1 MLIYNVRQKFT
12 FTSFFIFCL
21 LLCVALYNA
30 PSLHIGLTSTQIVYG
45 HNFPPNDYSKFI
57 ASLDQFQTE
66 SNLVKE
72 NLASDNISLAQKH
85 ANEANSI
92 YYWDLL
98 VDIVKQD
105 KALGDELKAGIG
117 DLRNST
123 LALSDGKVNEV
134 LKQQTIQQSDKL
146 VSLINSSADKIITD
160 AAALKQAES
169 SDPFRQISSFFSSLF
184 GGTNNSNGTSDSIH
198 PIRFAD
204 LLDSVLR
211 NYGDAYDVK
220 FDMTDMGNMGNMAS
234 TNNTSSTMK
243 HNMTD
248 GMESNAMHEMV
259 PANNSPIV
267 NMANYQSAYGMAK
280 KLMEIFNKELKPLMS
295 KGDTIGQSSD
305 LENGIRHLIV
315 SIENKDAP
323 LQIMNIVHT
332 QIHPTLVQAF
342 NLQIVSS

>member
-1 MLIYNVRQKFT
+1 M
-12 FTSFFIFCL
+12 
-21 LLCVALYNA
+21 ALYNE
-30 PSLHIGLTSTQIVYG
+30 PSLHIGTTSTQMVYG

-66 SNLVKE
+66 SILIKE
-72 NLASDNISLAQKH
+72 NLANNNISLAQKH

-123 LALSDGKVNEV
+123 LALSEGKVTEA
-134 LKQQTIQQSDKL
+134 LKQQTIQQSNNL

-160 AAALKQAES
+160 AAVLKQTES
-169 SDPFRQISSFFSSLF
+169 SDPFSQISGFFYSLF
-184 GGTNNSNGTSDSIH
+184 GAVNNSKDTSNSIH

-220 FDMTDMGNMGNMAS
+220 FDMTDMANMGS
-234 TNNTSSTMK
+234 TNDIPPAMN

-248 GMESNAMHEMV
+248 GMNSNAMHDKMA
-259 PANNSPIV
+259 PANNSSIV
-267 NMANYQSAYGMAK
+267 NMANYQSADGMAK
-280 KLMEIFNKELKPLMS
+280 KLMEIYSKELKPLIS
-295 KGDTIGQSSD
+295 KEDTTDQSSD
-305 LENGIRHLIV
+305 LENGIRHLIS
-315 SIENKDAP
+315 SIENKDTP

-342 NLQIVSS
+342 NLQIVSR

>member
-1 MLIYNVRQKFT
+1 M
-12 FTSFFIFCL
+12 
-21 LLCVALYNA
+21 ALYNE
-30 PSLHIGLTSTQIVYG
+30 PSLHIVTTSTHIVYG

-66 SNLVKE
+66 LNLIKE
-72 NLASDNISLAQKH
+72 NLVNNNISLAQRH

-105 KALGDELKAGIG
+105 KALGDELKVRIG

-123 LALSDGKVNEV
+123 SALSEGNAAKA
-134 LKQQTIQQSDKL
+134 LKQQTIQQADKL
-146 VSLINSSADKIITD
+146 VSLINSSADKIIAD
-160 AAALKQAES
+160 AAVLKQAES
-169 SDPFRQISSFFSSLF
+169 SDPFSQISGFFSSLF
-184 GGTNNSNGTSDSIH
+184 GVANDSNNTSYSIH

-220 FDMTDMGNMGNMAS
+220 FDMTDMANMANMGSA
-234 TNNTSSTMK
+234 NNTLSTMN

-248 GMESNAMHEMV
+248 GMNSNAMHEEMV
-259 PANNSPIV
+259 PVNNGPIV
-267 NMANYQSAYGMAK
+267 NMANYQSADGMAK
-280 KLMEIFNKELKPLMS
+280 KLMEIYSKELKPLIS
-295 KGDTIGQSSD
+295 KEDTTGQNLD
-305 LENGIRHLIV
+305 LENGIRHLIN
-315 SIENKDAP
+315 SIENKDTP

-332 QIHPTLVQAF
+332 QIHPTLVKDF
-342 NLQIVSS
+342 NLQIVSG